1 MSYEVGDKQISG
13 LIKNFGKI
21 GTSGSPQKFQGQ
33 FKVYSYGFLY
43 KNIQLM
49 DLFLTYLNSK
59 RHQILLSFT
68 IECLEKFKPLVDIL
82 YNQLT

>member
-1 MSYEVGDKQISG
+1 
-13 LIKNFGKI
+13 
-21 GTSGSPQKFQGQ
+21 
-33 FKVYSYGFLY
+33 
-43 KNIQLM
+43 M